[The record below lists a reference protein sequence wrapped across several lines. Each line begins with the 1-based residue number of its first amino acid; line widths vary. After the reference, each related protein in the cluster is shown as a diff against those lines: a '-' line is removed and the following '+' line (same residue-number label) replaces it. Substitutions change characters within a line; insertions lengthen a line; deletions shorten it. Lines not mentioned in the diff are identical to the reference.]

1 MPPWLTVRAP
11 SVDSLRQMKPYLS
24 DLGLHT
30 VCESAMCPNIGQ
42 CFGKRTATFM
52 ILGDVCTRACRF
64 CAVTKGKPAPLDPAE
79 PTKVAE
85 AVVGLARRH
94 AVITSDTRDDLPDG
108 GAGAFAETI
117 RAIHREAPGT
127 IVEVLI
133 PDFGGSREALA
144 QVVEAAPEI
153 INHNLET
160 VPRLYATVRPQAVYE
175 RSLELLRR
183 VKELNPAIPTKSG
196 LMLGLGETRDEVLA
210 VMDDLRAVDCDMLT
224 IGQYLR
230 PSQWH
235 LEVVEFITP
244 EAFAEYQQIAEGKG
258 FKSVASAPL
267 VRSSFNAA
275 EVFEA
280 SNSGQQ

>member
-1 MPPWLTVRAP
+1 MRAP

-64 CAVTKGKPAPLDPAE
+64 CAVSKGKPAPLDPAE

-85 AVVGLARRH
+85 AVAGLALRH
-94 AVITSDTRDDLPDG
+94 AVITSVTRDDLPDG

-117 RAIHREAPGT
+117 RAIDREAPGT

-160 VPRLYATVRPQAVYE
+160 VPRLYATVRPQAVYS
-175 RSLELLRR
+175 RSLELLWR

-224 IGQYLR
+224 LGQYLR

>member
-64 CAVTKGKPAPLDPAE
+64 CAVAKGKPAPLDPAE

-85 AVVGLARRH
+85 AVAGLGLRH
-94 AVITSDTRDDLPDG
+94 AVITSVTRDDLLDG

-117 RAIHREAPGT
+117 RAIHERAPGT

-133 PDFGGSREALA
+133 PDFGGDRESLRM
-144 QVVEAAPEI
+144 VVEAAPEI

-160 VPRLYATVRPQAVYE
+160 VPRLYATVRPQAVYP

-210 VMDDLRAVDCDMLT
+210 VMDDLRGIDCDMLT
-224 IGQYLR
+224 LGQYLR

-244 EAFAEYQQIAEGKG
+244 EAFAEYRQIAEDKG